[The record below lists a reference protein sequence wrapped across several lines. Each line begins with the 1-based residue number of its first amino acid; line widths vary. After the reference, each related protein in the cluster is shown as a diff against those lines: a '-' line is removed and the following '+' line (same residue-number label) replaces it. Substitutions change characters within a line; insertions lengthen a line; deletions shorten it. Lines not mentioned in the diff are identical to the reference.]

1 MKRFLRRF
9 NITILCLMAVHMLL
23 NTIFGWL
30 FSALFFDWERYLQLF
45 IIGFIC
51 EQLYTAAAEQ
61 EESRVIRMR
70 LLSAVCAAFASAH
83 IQSTDA
89 GVMKWY
95 AVVLLVLWTLWL
107 WMEARKNDPEKKAQT
122 IANCVLTVVFFL
134 HAAAAAYGDYTSAGS
149 AMNLPALICGSV
161 YFTLWYYVPL
171 GILINMA
178 FLAVRTYRNL
188 SDD

>member
-23 NTIFGWL
+23 SMMFGWL

-51 EQLYTAAAEQ
+51 EQLYSAAAEQ
-61 EESRVIRMR
+61 EAPRVRRMR
-70 LLSAVCAAFASAH
+70 LLAAVCTAFASAH

-95 AVVLLVLWTLWL
+95 AAVLLVLWTLWL

-122 IANCVLTVVFFL
+122 VANCVLTVVFFL
-134 HAAAAAYGDYTSAGS
+134 HAAAAAYGDYTSGGS

-161 YFTLWYYVPL
+161 YSTLWHYVPW

-188 SDD
+188 SDE